1 MRRERRA
8 RKIAPTRG
16 NCKPTS
22 FREGRPAISRR
33 FVLGWRGGGHA
44 NTFGP
49 ALAERFHFIEPLE
62 NYAGRRKPMDAARHV
77 GGKAARLAWLARN
90 GFRVPVTWV
99 IGGAPFR
106 EHLEATLPPGHD
118 PASLLRLGNGQ
129 VMLTRA
135 AQARERLL
143 NEPLDPGF
151 ADELGVL
158 WETLAPEAP
167 WGLAVRSS
175 ATCEDEDVTSMAG
188 LAETV
193 LAVRGGEA
201 LADAVRRVWASAL
214 LPRALAY
221 LAARGIRDL
230 AMGVVIQPVV
240 PAEAG
245 GVAFTRPP
253 HGLETYGEGEMLV
266 NITPGLGVPVVEGAS
281 TPDVARIDRATGEVV
296 EYTVAEKQRVLVI
309 DESGL
314 REVALDAAKARARVA
329 DAALLAELSSIA
341 RKLDE
346 LQPGM
351 PFDIE
356 FVVAKGQVH
365 LVQARPAAG
374 SGFPE
379 GGGADTVWSRANVG
393 EALPGAATPLTW
405 SIAQAFSERGF
416 RRAFSSLGC
425 TVPRG
430 AKLVANV
437 HGRFYL
443 NFTAFMRIA
452 AQVPGLDP
460 RSLVE
465 LAGGAGV
472 EVLEKQVADV
482 SRRGFYARLPFT
494 ATRLLSEQMR
504 LEGEVDR
511 FETRAERAL
520 SAIREIDLTILPD
533 DALATTLRDVR
544 RLLDETGTLMLSC
557 ASASLAS
564 HLALKTVLARFAP
577 VGAER
582 IAQTLSAG
590 IGDLESARPGIA
602 LSHVAAIARHDEP
615 ARIALD
621 GGGKSPGE
629 LPDGPT
635 KRALLQFLD
644 TYGDRAVREAELS
657 TPRWRED
664 PAPLMAMLRSALRGP
679 DNDPEA
685 ALARARRLADA
696 ELEALD
702 AKLSVV
708 ESMLVRTLVSRSR
721 RFHRLRERMR
731 AWVTR
736 VLGMIRTV
744 ALDVDRR
751 LVRLEPSV
759 GAGAAFF
766 CTFDELVTTLVI
778 GRADLG
784 HLVRL
789 RRAEHAR
796 DTARPDPPATF
807 VGRPAPVVL
816 PPVSAFVLRGLPAS
830 GGAVEGRARVL
841 GPGGA
846 GAEDLV
852 AGEILIARTTDVGLS
867 PLFLVAA
874 GVVTELGG
882 PLSHAALVAREYGV
896 PAVVNAVGATTA
908 IRTGD
913 LVRVDGNRGVVER
926 IEREDG

>member
-1 MRRERRA
+1 
-8 RKIAPTRG
+8 
-16 NCKPTS
+16 
-22 FREGRPAISRR
+22 
-33 FVLGWRGGGHA
+33 
-44 NTFGP
+44 
-49 ALAERFHFIEPLE
+49 
-62 NYAGRRKPMDAARHV
+62 MDAARRV
-77 GGKAARLAWLARN
+77 GGKAARLAWLSRH
-90 GFRVPVTWV
+90 GFRVPTTWV
-99 IGGAPFR
+99 IDGEPFR
-106 EHLEATLPPGHD
+106 EHVESKLPPGHD
-118 PASLLRLGNGQ
+118 PASLLRLGHGP
-129 VMLTRA
+129 VMLARA
-135 AQARERLL
+135 ARAREHLL
-143 NEPLDPGF
+143 NEPLDPAF
-151 ADELGVL
+151 SAELEKL
-158 WETLAPEAP
+158 WEMLAPEAP

-188 LAETV
+188 LAESV
-193 LAVRGGEA
+193 LAVRSGAA

-221 LAARGIRDL
+221 LAAHGIRDL
-230 AMGVVIQPVV
+230 SMAVVVQPVV

-253 HGLETYGEGEMLV
+253 AGLDTYGDGEMLV
-266 NITPGLGVPVVEGAS
+266 NIAPGLGVPVVEGAS
-281 TPDVARIDRATGEVV
+281 TPDVARVDRATGEVV
-296 EYTVAEKQRVLVI
+296 EYTVAEKERVLVVG
-309 DESGL
+309 DEGL
-314 REVALDAAKARARVA
+314 REIEVEASQRRARAA
-329 DAALLAELSSIA
+329 DAKMLADLASMA

-346 LQPGM
+346 LQPGT

-356 FVVAKGQVH
+356 FVVSQGEVH
-365 LVQARPAAG
+365 LVQARPAVG

-379 GGGADTVWSRANVG
+379 GGAADTVWSRANVG

-416 RRAFSSLGC
+416 RRAFASLGC

-465 LAGGAGV
+465 LAGGAGI
-472 EVLEKQVADV
+472 EVLEKQVAGV

-504 LEGEVDR
+504 LEGEVSR
-511 FETRAERAL
+511 FEQRMERSLGAL
-520 SAIREIDLTILPD
+520 REMDLTILPD
-533 DALATTLRDVR
+533 DALATTLRDAR
-544 RLLDETGTLMLSC
+544 RLLDDTGTLMLSC

-602 LSHVAAIARHDEP
+602 LAHIAGIARHDEAARAAIEAGAKTP
-615 ARIALD
+615 AD
-621 GGGKSPGE
+621 
-629 LPDGPT
+629 LPDGPV
-635 KRALLQFLD
+635 KRALVQFLE
-644 TYGDRAVREAELS
+644 TYGDRAVREAELA
-657 TPRWRED
+657 TPRWSED
-664 PAPLMAMLRSALRGP
+664 PGPVLRMLRSALRGP
-679 DNDPEA
+679 ESDPEA
-685 ALARARRLADA
+685 ALARARQLADA
-696 ELEALD
+696 ELEMLD

-736 VLGMIRTV
+736 VLGMIRVV

-751 LVRLEPSV
+751 LVRLDPSV
-759 GAGAAFF
+759 GQGAAFF
-766 CTFDELVTTLVI
+766 CTFDELITALVI
-778 GRADLG
+778 GRGDLG

-796 DTARPDPPATF
+796 DIARPDPPATF
-807 VGRPAPVVL
+807 VGRPPPVVL
-816 PPVSAFVLRGLPAS
+816 PPVSSFVLRGLPAS
-830 GGAVEGRARVL
+830 GGAVEGLARVL

-846 GAEDLV
+846 GADEIQ
-852 AGEILIARTTDVGLS
+852 AGEILVARTTDVGLS

-874 GVVTELGG
+874 AVVTELGG

-913 LVRVDGNRGVVER
+913 RVRVDGNRGVVER
-926 IEREDG
+926 IEREP

>member
-1 MRRERRA
+1 MDGTRR
-8 RKIAPTRG
+8 I
-16 NCKPTS
+16 
-22 FREGRPAISRR
+22 
-33 FVLGWRGGGHA
+33 
-44 NTFGP
+44 
-49 ALAERFHFIEPLE
+49 
-62 NYAGRRKPMDAARHV
+62 
-77 GGKAARLAWLARN
+77 GGKAARLAWLLRH
-90 GFRVPVTWV
+90 GFRVPATWV
-99 IGGAPFR
+99 IAGESFR
-106 EHLEATLPPGHD
+106 EHVEAKLPPGHD
-118 PASLLRLGNGQ
+118 PASLLRLGGGAA
-129 VMLTRA
+129 LLARA
-135 AQARERLL
+135 ARAREQILA
-143 NEPLDPGF
+143 EPLDPTLTAELERLWGDL
-151 ADELGVL
+151 AD
-158 WETLAPEAP
+158 AAP

-175 ATCEDEDVTSMAG
+175 ATCEDEDMTSMAG
-188 LAETV
+188 LAESV

-201 LADAVRRVWASAL
+201 LVDAVRRVWASAL
-214 LPRALAY
+214 LPRALTY
-221 LAARGIRDL
+221 LAAHGVRDL
-230 AMGVVIQPVV
+230 AMAVVIQPVV

-253 HGLETYGEGEMLV
+253 AGLDAYGEGEMLV
-266 NITPGLGVPVVEGAS
+266 NVSPGLGVPVVVGAS
-281 TPDVARIDRATGEVV
+281 TPDVARVDRATGEVI
-296 EYTVAEKQRVLVI
+296 EYTVAEKPRVLVV
-309 DESGL
+309 DEQGL
-314 REVALDAAKARARVA
+314 AEISLDPVKARARA
-329 DAALLAELSSIA
+329 TDAPVLAELASVA

-346 LQPGM
+346 IHPGL

-356 FVVAKGQVH
+356 FAVSQGQVH
-365 LVQARPAAG
+365 LVQARPASG

-379 GGGADTVWSRANVG
+379 GGGPETVWSRANVG

-405 SIAQAFSERGF
+405 SVAQAFSERGF
-416 RRAFSSLGC
+416 RRAFASLGC

-472 EVLEKQVADV
+472 EVLEKQVKGV

-504 LEGEVDR
+504 LEGEVER
-511 FETRAERAL
+511 FEHRMDRSLCAL
-520 SAIREIDLTILPD
+520 RDMDLTILPD
-533 DALATTLRDVR
+533 EALATTLRQAR
-544 RLLDETGTLMLSC
+544 RLLDDTGTLMLSC

-602 LSHVAAIARHDEP
+602 LGHVAAIARHDEG
-615 ARIALD
+615 ARLALE
-621 GGGKSPGE
+621 GGASSPDA
-629 LPDGPT
+629 LPEGPT
-635 KRALLQFLD
+635 KRALSQFLE

-657 TPRWRED
+657 TPRWSED
-664 PAPLMAMLRSALRGP
+664 PGPVLSMLRSALRGP
-679 DNDPEA
+679 ESDPEA

-696 ELEALD
+696 ELESLD
-702 AKLSVV
+702 GKLSVV

-736 VLGMIRTV
+736 VLGMIRAV

-751 LVRLEPSV
+751 LLRIDPTV
-759 GAGAAFF
+759 GEGAAFF

-784 HLVRL
+784 HLVRM

-796 DTARPDPPATF
+796 DIARPDPAATF
-807 VGRPAPVVL
+807 VGRPPPVVL

-846 GAEDLV
+846 GADELS

-913 LVRVDGNRGVVER
+913 WVRVDGNRGVVER
-926 IEREDG
+926 IERDEA